1 MSFDHQA
8 SIVHLMLNMLTNTLG
23 VREYKYNLKYFDIIK
38 NMFGYEFSSRIVE
51 MSTHNQVTGIELTYS
66 LQITCGLPGYG
77 LTAVGQDT
85 N

>member
-1 MSFDHQA
+1 
-8 SIVHLMLNMLTNTLG
+8 
-23 VREYKYNLKYFDIIK
+23 
-38 NMFGYEFSSRIVE
+38 MFGYEFSSRIVE

-77 LTAVGQDT
+77 LTWVGQGT